1 MTRVGVVRMLIVD
14 DASEVRELLALAA
27 GRRPGLEVVGT
38 AGTGA
43 EGVQEAARLQPD
55 LVLLDIGLPA
65 GDATVVMQRLRSI
78 ASLACVPVIIVTARE
93 ADSVEQRMLD
103 AGAQGFFQ
111 KPPDKE
117 RLLTAIRDAIGPGVA
132 TDAP

>member
-1 MTRVGVVRMLIVD
+1 MSTHKILVVD
-14 DASEVRELLALAA
+14 DDPVTRRWLDVVLKEGGYETAFATDASSALA
-27 GRRPGLEVVGT
+27 V
-38 AGTGA
+38 
-43 EGVQEAARLQPD
+43 ARKEQPD
-55 LVLLDIGLPA
+55 LILLDIGLPA

-132 TDAP
+132 ADAP